1 LISHLSLLKRA
12 ALSAPFLQAF
22 DTQGKLQT
30 SFAATNVPSQQEQA
44 APEQGELMQVRP
56 REDEAIY
63 IQASHDRV
71 TVVFSTVF
79 KEETD
84 REFGKIFLQVRA
96 CHLSVTGADFKQEF
110 VDARRQQSMQNA
122 PQVMYSS
129 REPPL
134 EIRHLPGLKT
144 HENVGY
150 VTFG

>member
-1 LISHLSLLKRA
+1 
-12 ALSAPFLQAF
+12 
-22 DTQGKLQT
+22 
-30 SFAATNVPSQQEQA
+30 
-44 APEQGELMQVRP
+44 MQVRP